1 MKTWSTDFL
10 QSKYEI
16 KELVLCL
23 SEICRSFLAMMH
35 TLGRDRQICSD
46 LTVLILLPW
55 LLDVA
60 MHLTFLFLFIV
71 LAMPL
76 RSHLMLSTLPCFWD
90 KITLCFILC
99 LHVLPRGYMLL
110 LHQIISYA
118 NADTTPCPCKN
129 PRIMPSVII
138 MSTHL
143 THYYIPLH
151 SHRNTLLHLTMHND
165 KINVWWNVHF

>member
-60 MHLTFLFLFIV
+60 MHLTFLSLFIV
-71 LAMPL
+71 LAML
-76 RSHLMLSTLPCFWD
+76 SRSHLMLSTLPCFWD
-90 KITLCFILC
+90 KITLSLLYCASMCSHRDTHCFHIKSFRMLTPTPR
-99 LHVLPRGYMLL
+99 LVLEKSSHHAIRHHHVNAPNSL
-110 LHQIISYA
+110 LHSTSFTPQHII
-118 NADTTPCPCKN
+118 TF
-129 PRIMPSVII
+129 
-138 MSTHL
+138 
-143 THYYIPLH
+143 
-151 SHRNTLLHLTMHND
+151 ND
-165 KINVWWNVHF
+165 A